1 MKAAEKQTIAA
12 SENDLR
18 NNRLGLMSA
27 AQIDMLQTHI
37 DLFQAQST
45 QVFKRCVG
53 LAILVTAGL
62 VLLSFARVLLLP
74 IALGVELVMV
84 GIMVYVASSVS
95 RFAQLLATD
104 RESEAV
110 RIIKGRV
117 SQYVLRT
124 HPFYHS
130 LRVELETYKVLDAAL
145 LREFATGELYQLY
158 ILPHSGVII
167 AAELIGEKGFRYL
180 H

>member
-1 MKAAEKQTIAA
+1 MRAAQKQTIAA

-27 AQIDMLQTHI
+27 GQIDMLQNHI

-45 QVFKRCVG
+45 QIIKRCVG
-53 LAILVTAGL
+53 LAILVTIGV
-62 VLLSFARVLLLP
+62 VLLTFVRVLLLP
-74 IALGVELVMV
+74 IALAIELVIV
-84 GIMVYVASSVS
+84 GIMVYLTSSVS
-95 RFAQLLATD
+95 RFAQQLVYD

-110 RIIKGRV
+110 RIIKGRA
-117 SQYVLRT
+117 SRYAMRT

-130 LRVELETYKVLDAAL
+130 LRVELETYKLLDPSL
-145 LREFATGELYQLY
+145 VRQFATGELYQLY
-158 ILPHSGVII
+158 VLPHSGVII